1 MSKDLEKENK
11 KLKKKAKRSGKLALI
26 LLLILLI
33 ILLIF
38 LLFKP
43 FGFGMGLLSNG
54 TGGSAPGGS
63 AQAETSVSAQAA
75 DTTAPAENDA
85 EQISYIDVTIKD
97 AAYICDGEEITL
109 DDLIAR
115 ITARNMNTIVRLHND
130 NGIIDAYDKLTAALE
145 QNSIPFE
152 KDSSF
157 DVE

>member
-1 MSKDLEKENK
+1 M
-11 KLKKKAKRSGKLALI
+11 
-26 LLLILLI
+26 
-33 ILLIF
+33 
-38 LLFKP
+38 
-43 FGFGMGLLSNG
+43 
-54 TGGSAPGGS
+54 
-63 AQAETSVSAQAA
+63 
-75 DTTAPAENDA
+75 
-85 EQISYIDVTIKD
+85 TIKD